1 MSLPKVDSPTYL
13 VQLTSLDKKI
23 KYRPY
28 TIGEEKVL
36 LMATESE
43 SSDDVLDA
51 TVNICQACVLDDID
65 IQDLP
70 LFDLEKLLIAI
81 RSKSV
86 GETVEVLAT
95 CPFCEEKTQVNVDIQ
110 NIVTDDREKP
120 TKKIMLSDKVGIS
133 LEYPSIRS
141 STSRSFIHT
150 MNITE
155 AIRCCIT
162 QVFNETEVFSF
173 SDEPEEEQTEFI
185 ESLSAEHLN
194 TITNEFFDKMPINVI
209 DMDYTCPHCE
219 KKVERRF
226 ENLLDFFI

>member
-1 MSLPKVDSPTYL
+1 MSLPRVDSPTYL
-13 VQLTSLDKKI
+13 VQLTSIDKKV

-36 LMATESE
+36 LMATESK
-43 SSDDVLDA
+43 DPADA
-51 TVNICQACVLDDID
+51 MDASVNICQACVLDDIE

-86 GETVEVLAT
+86 GEEVDVLAT
-95 CPFCEEKTQVNVDIQ
+95 CPHCEEKTEVKINIQ
-110 NIVTDDREKP
+110 KMVTDSNEQP
-120 TKKIMLSDKVGIS
+120 TKKIMLSDKVGIT

-141 STSRSFIHT
+141 SASRSFIHM

-155 AIRCCIT
+155 AIRCCIS
-162 QVFNETEVFSF
+162 QVFDENEVYSF
-173 SDEPEEEQTEFI
+173 ADQTEEEQTEFI
-185 ESLSAEHLN
+185 ESMSAEHLK
-194 TITNEFFDKMPINVI
+194 TVTDEFFDKMPINVI
-209 DMDYTCPHCE
+209 DMNYTCPHC
-219 KKVERRF
+219 KKEVERRF